1 MMEEKIKLFKKS
13 VDRLTQEKDRL
24 KVKLKKA
31 DEVSKEKDKQIQDF
45 EMLRET
51 LNSDRKRL
59 DERLNK
65 IDREEDFRNQFKPA
79 DESVSSV

>member
-1 MMEEKIKLFKKS
+1 MEEKIKLFKKS

-65 IDREEDFRNQFKPA
+65 IDREEDFRN
-79 DESVSSV
+79 

>member
-31 DEVSKEKDKQIQDF
+31 DEVSKEKDK
-45 EMLRET
+45 
-51 LNSDRKRL
+51 
-59 DERLNK
+59 
-65 IDREEDFRNQFKPA
+65 
-79 DESVSSV
+79 